1 MATRSSSG
9 GPRQVGSYLGKITR
23 PALGKRGLSEAEV
36 VLRWPEIV
44 GPQLARQC
52 LPEKLS
58 YRRGATGGGILQVR
72 VEPAAATVVQHLEP
86 QILERVNTYYGYR
99 AVARLQLRQQ
109 PLPKAATARRQ
120 PPRRLTDRERAAL
133 RRAVAG
139 GGDSPLRLAL
149 LALGESV
156 LGRKSD

>member
-1 MATRSSSG
+1 M
-9 GPRQVGSYLGKITR
+9 GSYLDRIAR
-23 PALGKRGLSEAEV
+23 QVLGRRGLSEAEV

-44 GPQLARQC
+44 GDQLARQC

-58 YRRGATGGGILQVR
+58 YRRGAAGAGILQIR

-109 PLPKAATARRQ
+109 PLPKPAIARRRMA
-120 PPRRLTDRERAAL
+120 RRLTEPERAAL
-133 RRAVAG
+133 QRVVSDA
-139 GGDSPLRLAL
+139 GDSPLGKAL
-149 LALGESV
+149 LALGESI
-156 LGRKSD
+156 LGRKPE